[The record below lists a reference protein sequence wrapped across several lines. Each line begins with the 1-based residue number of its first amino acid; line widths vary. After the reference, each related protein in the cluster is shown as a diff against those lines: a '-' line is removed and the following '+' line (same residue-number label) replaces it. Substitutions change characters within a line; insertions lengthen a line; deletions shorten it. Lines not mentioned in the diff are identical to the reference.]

1 MVKSYSKLFMTVYLL
16 LHAMANGI
24 LLLLSLW
31 GIACLPRYLLMYDTQ
46 KASNCDRALTEIRGG
61 EKLLSAQIRKLH
73 GMTVWVLGHRG
84 EKRFQIILVIFCP
97 GKSDCVLRKDKP

>member
-31 GIACLPRYLLMYDTQ
+31 SIACSPRYLLMYDTQ
-46 KASNCDRALTEIRGG
+46 KASKCDRALTEIRGG
-61 EKLLSAQIRKLH
+61 EKPLSAQISYMARLC
-73 GMTVWVLGHRG
+73 GFSDTG
-84 EKRFQIILVIFCP
+84 EKKGTR
-97 GKSDCVLRKDKP
+97 